1 MATNITTRLLVLLFR
16 KMKISAY
23 TYKIG
28 SQSFCVGYKA
38 NLNHEEHKDHEG
50 DVNRK

>member
-1 MATNITTRLLVLLFR
+1 MVLSHFVEDN
-16 KMKISAY
+16 KIY
-23 TYKIG
+23 YG

-38 NLNHEEHKDHEG
+38 NLNHEGHEDHEG